1 VKRNIFDNP
10 IAIVLLLIIVF
21 LLNIISSTF
30 FVKLTMSGIV
40 FLAFLNTLQKKYYNS
55 FFIIIL
61 SFLIIES
68 NQGLKLFTLVSF
80 SLISYITIIP
90 YLDKFFTIQ
99 GVRDFVHIFYF
110 YFILAVLY
118 SIFISFD
125 INIIITFIL
134 NFILD
139 IIVLGLI
146 L

>member
-1 VKRNIFDNP
+1 MKRNIFDNP